1 MYRKDGDSRKVM
13 FAIGLL
19 MCIPLYVF
27 TILGID
33 NSLLPK
39 NIFYWSPLTI
49 ILAFIYTLLSEIF
62 SSKLKKYKNLFL
74 LGTVLTVAL
83 YFIPYPIDSS
93 VFLISGVAF
102 VTVLAFI
109 VYAKKFDISSVILFL
124 SVPSFT
130 ICFTG
135 IQLGLT
141 ELALFSGFATKA
153 SMILAFEVAKK
164 HEGARSPILVLKKQL
179 QNSEENFSKLFSILP
194 DPAVIVDEKGT
205 FLALTPSV
213 ISITGFQKEELIG
226 TNFMTT
232 NLISAHSK
240 AILIKNLAKRMLGF
254 HIAPYEIELRSK
266 DGKILQFELNA
277 LKIEYNGNPADM
289 VIFRDLT
296 ERNRLLEFSNLLFE
310 FAPDPY
316 YLSDLRGNF
325 VDGNRAAQQLIG
337 FDKKELIGK
346 SFLNLQLLQKR
357 QIPKAAQL
365 LALNRLGK
373 STGPDEFLLN
383 RRDASQISLEISTYP
398 LKTKEQT
405 VVLGIARDITERKR
419 AESAIR
425 ESEDKFRTIFEKA
438 NDGLLLVSLD
448 GGLIDLNPK
457 AEELFKIDKQIS
469 LGKTFEEIGL
479 QSFSQTIRMEL
490 VRIRPN
496 NDKKEKLIETV
507 ITWNDGKAR
516 DLEITSSFVKKDD
529 YNVSLLLVVR
539 DITDR
544 KQIEAEIG

>member
-1 MYRKDGDSRKVM
+1 MYRKDGDSRKFM

-49 ILAFIYTLLSEIF
+49 LLAFIYTLLSEIF

-141 ELALFSGFATKA
+141 ELALFSGFATKV
-153 SMILAFEVAKK
+153 SMILAFEVAKN

-205 FLALTPSV
+205 FLAITPSV

-232 NLISAHSK
+232 DLISAHSK

-325 VDGNRAAQQLIG
+325 VDGNKAAQQLIG
-337 FDKKELIGK
+337 FDKKDLIGK

-383 RRDASQISLEISTYP
+383 RRDGSQISLEISTYP

-438 NDGLLLVSLD
+438 NDGLLLVSLN
-448 GGLIDLNPK
+448 GKLIDLNPK
-457 AEELFKIDKQIS
+457 AEELFNIDKQRS

-479 QSFSQTIRMEL
+479 QSFSQTIQMEL
-490 VRIRPN
+490 VRNRP
-496 NDKKEKLIETV
+496 
-507 ITWNDGKAR
+507 R
-516 DLEITSSFVKKDD
+516 
-529 YNVSLLLVVR
+529 
-539 DITDR
+539 
-544 KQIEAEIG
+544 